1 MKISYQ
7 GSQQTMNTRPL
18 KLDLDVGSDVRPNV
32 RLAWTKWLPLGEQD
46 TKQMFWNKAQTRIF
60 YQKKWRHLTGWWIPE
75 RETVV
80 SQSCAKRFSQ
90 LHLGRK
96 GSQMKQRRGTKG
108 GLCNAMRIVH
118 VNENRILTFLFDR
131 IPSAWASLNS
141 PMARLP
147 QSSTP
152 TLWFNKLYTI
162 EAKVF
167 PRIKLCLRSFK
178 VELKFDECFV
188 TFWQFF
194 RTLIINFCNH
204 VPLATFFCLKNNN
217 NRIPVPFIW
226 ITITTVSFFC
236 LNNNNN
242 DIFFIFHKLSHK
254 LLLPSYPERA

>member
-7 GSQQTMNTRPL
+7 GSQQTMNTRL
-18 KLDLDVGSDVRPNV
+18 QKLELDVGSDVRPNV
-32 RLAWTKWLPLGEQD
+32 WLAWTKWLPLGEQD
-46 TKQMFWNKAQTRIF
+46 TKQMFEKAQTRIF
-60 YQKKWRHLTGWWIPE
+60 YLKKWRHLTGWWIPE

-162 EAKVF
+162 EAKTF
-167 PRIKLCLRSFK
+167 PENQIMSSFFQSWIKVLMN
-178 VELKFDECFV
+178 VANAFV
-188 TFWQFF
+188 TFLTNLPNSMYQ
-194 RTLIINFCNH
+194 LLQPC
-204 VPLATFFCLKNNN
+204 
-217 NRIPVPFIW
+217 PVAGILLLFEKR
-226 ITITTVSFFC
+226 ITIWT
-236 LNNNNN
+236 
-242 DIFFIFHKLSHK
+242 
-254 LLLPSYPERA
+254 

>member
-1 MKISYQ
+1 
-7 GSQQTMNTRPL
+7 MNTRPL

-32 RLAWTKWLPLGEQD
+32 RLAWTKWPPLGEQD
-46 TKQMFWNKAQTRIF
+46 TKQMFEKAQTRIF
-60 YQKKWRHLTGWWIPE
+60 YLKKWRHLTGWWIPE

-96 GSQMKQRRGTKG
+96 GSQMKQRSGTKG
-108 GLCNAMRIVH
+108 GLCNAMCIVH

-162 EAKVF
+162 EAKTF
-167 PRIKLCLRSFK
+167 SENQIMSSFFQSWIKVLMNVSSRFDNFLELSLSTFATMCLWQPF
-178 VELKFDECFV
+178 FV
-188 TFWQFF
+188 W
-194 RTLIINFCNH
+194 
-204 VPLATFFCLKNNN
+204 K
-217 NRIPVPFIW
+217 
-226 ITITTVSFFC
+226 TITTEFRYLSF
-236 LNNNNN
+236 
-242 DIFFIFHKLSHK
+242 
-254 LLLPSYPERA
+254 E